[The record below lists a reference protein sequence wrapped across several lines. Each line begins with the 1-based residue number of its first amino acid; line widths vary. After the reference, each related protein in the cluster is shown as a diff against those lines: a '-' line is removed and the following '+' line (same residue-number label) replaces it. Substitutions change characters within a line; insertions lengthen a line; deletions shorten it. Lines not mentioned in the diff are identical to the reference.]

1 MSIPCAT
8 LRDRLPQYL
17 EDALSAGDRRE
28 WREHL
33 ASCGDCRDLVAEV
46 EPSLLFARIEVDE
59 VSPEDV
65 QRVLAGVRAGIA
77 LSETEKRVRR
87 ARPGHRRRLGA
98 LASAAALAAMTLVL
112 PGSARR
118 RPSAAAASATVASA
132 TVASAPAAAPAAGF
146 APASEREPAGT
157 YPADATIY
165 DWNPGAATAEPRVV
179 WIVDRS
185 LDI

>member
-1 MSIPCAT
+1 MSILCST

-17 EDALSAGDRRE
+17 EDALPVEDRRE
-28 WREHL
+28 WRDHL
-33 ASCGDCRDLVAEV
+33 ASCGDCRDVVAEV
-46 EPSLLFARIEVDE
+46 EPSLLFARIPADE
-59 VSPEDV
+59 VSSEDV

-87 ARPGHRRRLGA
+87 ARPGHRRRVA
-98 LASAAALAAMTLVL
+98 AMASAAALAAMTLVL

-118 RPSAAAASATVASA
+118 PSETAASAA
-132 TVASAPAAAPAAGF
+132 TAPAAAAAPAPGF
-146 APASEREPAGT
+146 APASERQPAGT